1 MPHTVTVQ
9 LAAQGQGLAVVQAP
23 AVLAS
28 GVIDFLRLELATSS
42 EWEGLEL
49 TALVRNGGEVT
60 ACPVVGGVAVV
71 DGAAVA
77 RPGVV
82 EVAIM
87 GQGSGARYTSTVALL
102 ELRRGV

>member
-9 LAAQGQGLAVVQAP
+9 LAAKGQGLEIVQAP

-42 EWEGLEL
+42 EWAGLEL

-87 GQGSGARYTSTVALL
+87 GQGNGGRYTSTVALL
-102 ELRRGV
+102 ELRRGY